1 MKKLLFVFFA
11 FSLFACS
18 TSDDSEDTNSD
29 TSGFSTFMVQVVR
42 DGDVD
47 NWYDELELR
56 TSVNGWDLS
65 NSDAVSDGFL
75 TGNELTLTFTLTSRS
90 KLDEL
95 TISYLTTPYF
105 DGSNYSDNSIPTN
118 LNITFNIFEDGEFL
132 DQKILT
138 LEGNATNQATQ
149 DFEYNYIVD

>member
-1 MKKLLFVFFA
+1 MKKLLLGLIA
-11 FSLFACS
+11 LTMFACS
-18 TSDDSEDTNSD
+18 SSDDDAPTDNP
-29 TSGFSTFMVQVVR
+29 GFSTFMVQVVR
-42 DGDVD
+42 DGDVG
-47 NWYDELELR
+47 NWYDELEVR
-56 TSVNGWDLS
+56 TSANGWDLS
-65 NSDAVSDGFL
+65 YSDAVSDGFL
-75 TGNELTLTFTLTSRS
+75 TGTELTSTFTLTSRS

-105 DGSNYSDNSIPTN
+105 DGTTHFDNSVPTS

-138 LEGNATNQATQ
+138 LEGSATNQATQ